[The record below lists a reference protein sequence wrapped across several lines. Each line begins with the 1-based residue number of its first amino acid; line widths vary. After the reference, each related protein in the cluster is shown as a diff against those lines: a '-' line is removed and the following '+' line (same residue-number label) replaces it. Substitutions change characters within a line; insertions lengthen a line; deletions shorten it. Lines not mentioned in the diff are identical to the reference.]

1 MKFLIV
7 LSILLTTQLTFAKT
21 KTCKNLDTCIELVSK
36 LTKKKYIIDKDVKGA
51 IKVSSN
57 FKLNKE
63 NADDFL
69 SEVLSI
75 NGYTRVPSKK
85 DQWTIINTRDVRY
98 MPTKNYIYG
107 KDKIPTNFDYI
118 MVTVKLKNPHIASEV
133 SRNFRPFMSR
143 YGRIID
149 IKNPGIIIINDTGK
163 NVHRLLSLIEILDK
177 KPSKEELEAYNDQAE
192 LKNKIRVIKAKN
204 CSDIKVELHEIRALL
219 QK

>member
-1 MKFLIV
+1 
-7 LSILLTTQLTFAKT
+7 
-21 KTCKNLDTCIELVSK
+21 
-36 LTKKKYIIDKDVKGA
+36 
-51 IKVSSN
+51 
-57 FKLNKE
+57 
-63 NADDFL
+63 
-69 SEVLSI
+69 
-75 NGYTRVPSKK
+75 
-85 DQWTIINTRDVRY
+85 
-98 MPTKNYIYG
+98 MPTNNYIYG
-107 KDKIPTNFDYI
+107 KDKIPSNFDYI

-177 KPSKEELEAYNDQAE
+177 KPSKAELEAYNDQAE
-192 LKNKIRVIKAKN
+192 FKNKIREIKAKN